1 MCECFTQLII
11 LRTSSRAGTDSA
23 SWLRSCEKQRRA
35 NTGEILWSF
44 WKATSRTGSTI
55 ASTLYL
61 KWKGE
66 RIPVR
71 SLWKA
76 TSKIYP
82 WVGCSLKSRG
92 LQQAE
97 SRFLCKAGS
106 QLVQGRQARP
116 RIICG
121 PASHLPTSYLRPA
134 GHNIGFARL
143 LRPLLRG
150 AVCVT
155 IAEQEDRW
163 RPRWPGS
170 TWAHLAGQGPPDST
184 WVHLGPPGHLCC
196 SSSDHLITWSTIRRI
211 TNSYFFLFQ

>member
-1 MCECFTQLII
+1 M
-11 LRTSSRAGTDSA
+11 
-23 SWLRSCEKQRRA
+23 RS
-35 NTGEILWSF
+35 LW
-44 WKATSRTGSTI
+44 KVTSRTGSTI

-71 SLWKA
+71 SFGDA
-76 TSKIYP
+76 TSKTYP

-121 PASHLPTSYLRPA
+121 PASHLPTSYLLPPA
-134 GHNIGFARL
+134 TKLDLHGCSSRSSEE
-143 LRPLLRG
+143 P
-150 AVCVT
+150 CVSPSQSRRT
-155 IAEQEDRW
+155 GD
-163 RPRWPGS
+163 
-170 TWAHLAGQGPPDST
+170 AHVDQGPLPTWLVRLHLGPPGST
-184 WVHLGPPGHLCC
+184 WVHLATSAVLHL
-196 SSSDHLITWSTIRRI
+196 TT
-211 TNSYFFLFQ
+211 